1 MLVYFQDLYHEPDTS
16 DIGMMHVEKKWQ
28 LNSRGKFAGFG
39 QGKKN
44 LGIIIYIVINKWHA
58 C

>member
-1 MLVYFQDLYHEPDTS
+1 MATEFKRKVAE
-16 DIGMMHVEKKWQ
+16 
-28 LNSRGKFAGFG
+28 FG

-44 LGIIIYIVINKWHA
+44 LDIIYIVINTWHA

>member
-1 MLVYFQDLYHEPDTS
+1 MATEFKRKVAE
-16 DIGMMHVEKKWQ
+16 
-28 LNSRGKFAGFG
+28 FG